1 MKKFLLM
8 LIVLLF
14 VINITACNKNVRY
27 EAEFLN
33 VFDTMT
39 KIISYTDSK
48 EEFEKLSALIHDNLY
63 EYHQL
68 FDIYNNYENLNNIK
82 TINDKAGIEPVKVDR
97 RIIDLLLFSKDA
109 YIRTNGKC
117 NIALGSVLKI
127 WHQYREEGIDD
138 FENASL
144 PPISMLQSAMNHT
157 DINKVIIDTEASTI
171 YLADPEMSLD
181 VGSVAKGYAVEQV
194 CKNAEKQG
202 YTSVLVSV
210 GGNVRAIGNKDGEGL
225 PWSVGIQN
233 PNSESD
239 QLTITMVDIIG
250 RSVVTSGIYER
261 YYTVS
266 GKNYHHII
274 DPETLM
280 PAEYF
285 KSISIICSD
294 SGLADELSTAIFCM
308 PYEQGLAV
316 INALSDTEALWVF
329 PDDTIKYSAN
339 FETFIKQ

>member
-1 MKKFLLM
+1 MKRFLLI
-8 LIVLLF
+8 LIVLTL
-14 VINITACNKNVRY
+14 IIASTACKKNVRY

-33 VFDTMT
+33 VFDTVT
-39 KIISYTDSK
+39 QIISYMDSK
-48 EEFEKLSALIHDNLY
+48 EEFEKLSLLIHDDLY
-63 EYHQL
+63 EYHRL
-68 FDIYNNYENLNNIK
+68 FDIYNDYENLNNIK
-82 TINDKAGIEPVKVDR
+82 TINDNAGIEPVKVDQ

-109 YIRTNGKC
+109 YIRTGGKC

-138 FENASL
+138 AVNASL
-144 PPISMLQSAMNHT
+144 PSEDMLQSAMDHT
-157 DINKVIIDTEASTI
+157 DIDKLIIDTDKSTI
-171 YLADPEMSLD
+171 YLSDPEMSLD
-181 VGSVAKGYAVEQV
+181 VGAVAKGYAVEQV
-194 CKNAEKQG
+194 CKNAENQG
-202 YTSVLVSV
+202 YTSALISV

-239 QLTITMVDIIG
+239 QTTITMVNIIG
-250 RSVVTSGIYER
+250 KSVVTSGIYER
-261 YYTVS
+261 YYTVD

-280 PAEYF
+280 PADYF
-285 KSISIICSD
+285 KSVSIICRD

-316 INALSDTEALWVF
+316 INSLSDTEALWVF
-329 PDDTIKYSAN
+329 TDDSIKYSAN
-339 FETFIKQ
+339 FESYIKQ